1 MRGRTK
7 ELKKQQLNLEEWQK
21 LYYQNQQS
29 YIRARLLAIKFLAEG
44 KTRIEVSQLLDCTYK
59 TLSSWIDKYLEG
71 GLEKLTESIRHR
83 VPQRLNPTQKQEFKQ
98 MLLEQTP
105 QDYEID
111 RNLWTA
117 KIMIQ
122 VIDREWNVQLKNS
135 RIYEIVGEL
144 NLSYQK
150 AHRDYANA
158 DKSQQKQFVEVL
170 KKRTAHAKVS
180 PACGRSKQTEKSQS
194 KRENSI
200 F

>member
-1 MRGRTK
+1 MGSRTQR
-7 ELKKQQLNLEEWQK
+7 LKQKQLNLEQWQK

-44 KTRIEVSQLLDCTYK
+44 KTRKEVSQLLNCTYK
-59 TLSSWIDKYLEG
+59 TLTSWIDKYLEG
-71 GLEKLTESIRHR
+71 GLEKLTQSIKHQVRER
-83 VPQRLNPTQKQEFKQ
+83 MNWSQKQQFKQ
-98 MLLEQTP
+98 MLLQQTP
-105 QDYEID
+105 IDYGID

-122 VIDREWNVQLKNS
+122 VIDQQWNVKLKDS
-135 RIYEIVGEL
+135 RIYEIIGEL

-170 KKRTAHAKVS
+170 KK
-180 PACGRSKQTEKSQS
+180 TEKS
-194 KRENSI
+194 
-200 F
+200 

>member
-1 MRGRTK
+1 MRGRTQ

-29 YIRARLLAIKFLAEG
+29 YLRVRLIAIKHLAEG
-44 KTRIEVSQLLDCTYK
+44 KSRSEVSQLVNCTYK

-71 GLEKLTESIRHR
+71 GLKKLTKPIKHQ
-83 VPQRLNPTQKQEFKQ
+83 VPQKLSSSQKQEFKK

-105 QDYEID
+105 IDYGID

-122 VIDREWNVQLKNS
+122 IIQQKWNVKLKDS
-135 RIYEIVGEL
+135 RIYEIIGEL

-150 AHRDYANA
+150 SHRDYANA
-158 DKSQQKQFVEVL
+158 DKTRQKQFVELL
-170 KKRTAHAKVS
+170 KKT
-180 PACGRSKQTEKSQS
+180 GD
-194 KRENSI
+194 
-200 F
+200 

>member
-1 MRGRTK
+1 MRGRTQK
-7 ELKKQQLNLEEWQK
+7 WKKQQLNLEEWQK

-29 YIRARLLAIKFLAEG
+29 YLRARLLAIKFLAEG
-44 KTRIEVSQLLDCTYK
+44 KSRTEVSELVNCTYK

-71 GLEKLTESIRHR
+71 GLKKITEPIKHQT
-83 VPQRLNPTQKQEFKQ
+83 PQRLNPTQKQKFKQ

-105 QDYEID
+105 IDYGID

-122 VIDREWNVQLKNS
+122 VINQRWNVQLKSS
-135 RIYEIVGEL
+135 RIYEIIGEL

-158 DKSQQKQFVEVL
+158 DRGQQRQFVEVL
-170 KKRTAHAKVS
+170 KK
-180 PACGRSKQTEKSQS
+180 TEKS
-194 KRENSI
+194 R
-200 F
+200 

>member
-1 MRGRTK
+1 MRGRTQ
-7 ELKKQQLNLEEWQK
+7 ELKKKQLDLEQWKK

-29 YIRARLLAIKFLAEG
+29 YLRTRLLAIKFLAEG
-44 KTRIEVSQLLDCTYK
+44 KTRTEVSQLLNCTYK
-59 TLSSWIDKYLEG
+59 TLTSWIDKYLEG

-83 VPQRLNPTQKQEFKQ
+83 VPQRLSPTQKQEFKQ
-98 MLLEQTP
+98 MLLKQTP
-105 QDYEID
+105 GDYGID

-122 VIDREWNVQLKNS
+122 VIDRKWNVQLKNS
-135 RIYEIVGEL
+135 RIYEIISEL

-158 DKSQQKQFVEVL
+158 DKGQQKQFVEIL
-170 KKRTAHAKVS
+170 KKTK
-180 PACGRSKQTEKSQS
+180 KSQS